1 MKRKVHE
8 LTRAQSLAILGGAAV
23 MLSLAM
29 GMRQSMGLLQPH
41 VVRDLAITAAD
52 YSLAIAIQNMVWGV
66 TQPFTGA
73 VVDRYGARPVAL
85 FGVLV
90 YLAGLIIT
98 SQATSAWMIT
108 LGIGVCVGLA
118 LSCTASNLAM
128 NVTARAV
135 TPAQRSVAMGA
146 VSAAGSLGL
155 VLASPLAQAMIQ
167 RGGWTLALTAFC
179 ALAVVMI
186 PAAFMAGG
194 ADQVEAERDDN
205 RQTLSDALR
214 EAFGHSGYVTLAVA
228 FFVCGLQLVFLTT
241 HLPSYLDLC
250 GIDPSVTASALALIG
265 LFNVFGSYLCG
276 WLGGRYPRHLLLG
289 GVYILRSAIIT
300 VYFLLPPTPLSTLVF
315 AAAMGT
321 LWLGVV
327 PLVNG
332 LVVQLFGLKF
342 MATLTGVAFFSHQLG
357 SFLGAWGGGVIF
369 QAIGS
374 YDRAWQAA
382 VVIGLLAGAFQL
394 SIPGPRPGG
403 RRRKPR
409 RWAPEVRAHPPI
421 CRIQASVFAANG
433 HGLQD
438 P

>member
-394 SIPGPRPGG
+394 SMNTRPSA
-403 RRRKPR
+403 
-409 RWAPEVRAHPPI
+409 RW
-421 CRIQASVFAANG
+421 QAAQAAQVG
-433 HGLQD
+433 S
-438 P
+438 

>member
-8 LTRAQSLAILGGAAV
+8 LTRAQSLTILGGAAL

-41 VVRDLAITAAD
+41 VVRDLGITAAD
-52 YSLAIAIQNMVWGV
+52 FSLAIAIQNIVWGV

-73 VVDRYGARPVAL
+73 LVDRFGARPVAL

-98 SQATSAWMIT
+98 SQAQAAWMIT

-135 TPAQRSVAMGA
+135 PAARRSVAMGA

-155 VLASPLAQAMIQ
+155 VLASPLAQSMIAL
-167 RGGWTLALTAFC
+167 GGWTLALVSFC

-186 PAAFMAGG
+186 PAALAAGS

-214 EAFGHSGYVTLAVA
+214 EAFGHSGYVTLALA
-228 FFVCGLQLVFLTT
+228 FFVCGLQLVFITT

-289 GVYILRSAIIT
+289 GLYILRSAIIT
-300 VYFLLPPTPLSTLVF
+300 VYFLIPPTPLSTLIF

-342 MATLTGVAFFSHQLG
+342 MATLTGVAFFSHQVG
-357 SFLGAWGGGVIF
+357 SFLGAWGGGVIY

-382 VVIGLLAGAFQL
+382 VVIGLIAGAFQL
-394 SIPGPRPGG
+394 SMNTRPSA
-403 RRRKPR
+403 
-409 RWAPEVRAHPPI
+409 RWQAAQAAQPAP
-421 CRIQASVFAANG
+421 
-433 HGLQD
+433 
-438 P
+438 